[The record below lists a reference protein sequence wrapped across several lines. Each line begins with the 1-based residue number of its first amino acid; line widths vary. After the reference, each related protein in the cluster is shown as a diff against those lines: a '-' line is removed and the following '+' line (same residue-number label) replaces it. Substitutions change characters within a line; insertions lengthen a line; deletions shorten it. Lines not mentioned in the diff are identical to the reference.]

1 MAIFNEAFLDKLMK
15 KTSTSSHPNY
25 LYWVAKRK
33 VNVGS
38 NEEVLENNAC
48 TSQKDA
54 MKLYMD
60 ITYNATID
68 GSSVSVGKMNTKD
81 IETSTLYIYK
91 LKVNEFVLGRNS
103 NSFKCTI
110 EKIEAAGT
118 CIELLKRYGFS
129 IETSSN
135 VEEARETEFKKVIS
149 MLRASVDEAKN
160 RFGRINIAIKDVK
173 WYNESDKDEYEK
185 FLSKGSSIDIA
196 TMDGSNEEDYGVYRH
211 ISRLL
216 KQKVKESHEVNG
228 AVGEDGYKHDCT
240 IYYNSG
246 IE

>member
-33 VNVGS
+33 VNIGS

-60 ITYNATID
+60 ITYNATIN
-68 GSSVSVGKMNTKD
+68 GSSVSVGKSNTKD

-103 NSFKCTI
+103 NSFKCTV

-118 CIELLKRYGFS
+118 CIGRLKRCGVS
-129 IETSSN
+129 IEACSN
-135 VEEARETEFKKVIS
+135 V
-149 MLRASVDEAKN
+149 
-160 RFGRINIAIKDVK
+160 
-173 WYNESDKDEYEK
+173 
-185 FLSKGSSIDIA
+185 
-196 TMDGSNEEDYGVYRH
+196 
-211 ISRLL
+211 
-216 KQKVKESHEVNG
+216 
-228 AVGEDGYKHDCT
+228 
-240 IYYNSG
+240 
-246 IE
+246 